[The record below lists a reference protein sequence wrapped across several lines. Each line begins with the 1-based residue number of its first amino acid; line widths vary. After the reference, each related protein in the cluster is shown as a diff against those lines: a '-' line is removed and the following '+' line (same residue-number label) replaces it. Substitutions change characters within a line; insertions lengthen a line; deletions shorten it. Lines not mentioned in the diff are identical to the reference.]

1 MIDLFYMTTKSKM
14 LFMVTSSV
22 SLSADRFI
30 LHDNEKQNVVQG
42 DIICVSSADRF
53 ISHELKSK
61 MLFMVTSSVSLSAD
75 RFILH
80 DNEKQNV
87 VQGDII
93 FASVLP

>member
-30 LHDNEKQNVVQG
+30 
-42 DIICVSSADRF
+42 
-53 ISHELKSK
+53 SHELKSK
-61 MLFMVTSSVSLSAD
+61 MLFMVTSSVPLSAD

-93 FASVLP
+93 ITSVLP